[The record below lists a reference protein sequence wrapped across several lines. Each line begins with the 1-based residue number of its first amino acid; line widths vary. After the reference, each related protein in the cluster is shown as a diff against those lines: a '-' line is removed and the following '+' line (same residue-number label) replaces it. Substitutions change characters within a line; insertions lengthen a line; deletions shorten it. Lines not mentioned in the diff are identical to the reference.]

1 MKHPK
6 ADQSFN
12 NHSEASMKN
21 SSTLR
26 SAFITALMTAA
37 VGASAHDGHGL
48 AGTHWHATDTLGFV
62 LVGVLALAAVW
73 FSRK

>member
-1 MKHPK
+1 MKTH
-6 ADQSFN
+6 
-12 NHSEASMKN
+12 
-21 SSTLR
+21 TIYR
-26 SAFITALMTAA
+26 SAFITTLMTAA